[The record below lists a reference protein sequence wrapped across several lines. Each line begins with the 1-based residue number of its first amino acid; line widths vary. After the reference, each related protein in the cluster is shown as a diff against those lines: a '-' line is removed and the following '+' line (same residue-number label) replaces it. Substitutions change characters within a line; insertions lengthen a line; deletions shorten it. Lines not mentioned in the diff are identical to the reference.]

1 MNITRLDDENKISF
15 PLNRHRA
22 ESICNLV
29 FTIYSR
35 GKLMSKATGGD
46 FYASEA
52 LVDDLQNGVGNN
64 DKNKVLTVIKNVAD
78 ELRGISFEYDKNLDG
93 NVIFNGF
100 PNTDDEALIRAW
112 YSLAEAINKTAI
124 KQRHIRAKR
133 SDEPNEKFAFRTW
146 LTRLG
151 LNGADLKEERSI
163 LYKNLNGHTA
173 FRNEETRQKWT
184 ARQKEKQEALR
195 EQKELAI
202 KSNSAD

>member
-1 MNITRLDDENKISF
+1 
-15 PLNRHRA
+15 
-22 ESICNLV
+22 
-29 FTIYSR
+29 
-35 GKLMSKATGGD
+35 MSKATGGD